1 MVKRPETPEVRHV
14 QQPEF
19 KPTDKPEVYFIKY
32 RTQKDIEQVPAVEPT
47 VQAPALQSIET
58 APIASEPPTIIEPRQ
73 KQPTQPPQF
82 PALEEQNNLLS
93 TEDANEEVQIQA
105 TTRRTHPH
113 LRVNSSRHLQNSGA
127 RKPAKD
133 YLPANLN

>member
-1 MVKRPETPEVRHV
+1 MVKRPEAPELRHV

-32 RTQKDIEQVPAVEPT
+32 RTQKDIEQVSAVEPT

-58 APIASEPPTIIEPRQ
+58 APIASEPTIIEPRQ
-73 KQPTQPPQF
+73 KQPTQLPQF
-82 PALEEQNNLLS
+82 PALEEQNDLLS
-93 TEDANEEVQIQA
+93 TEVANEAV
-105 TTRRTHPH
+105 
-113 LRVNSSRHLQNSGA
+113 RVNISKHLQKSDA

-133 YLPANLN
+133 YLPANFN